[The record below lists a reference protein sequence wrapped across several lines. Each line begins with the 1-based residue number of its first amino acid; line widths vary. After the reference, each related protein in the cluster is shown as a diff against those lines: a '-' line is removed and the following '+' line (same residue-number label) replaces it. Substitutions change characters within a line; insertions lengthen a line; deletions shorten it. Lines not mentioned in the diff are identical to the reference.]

1 MTHCTL
7 RLETAA
13 GHACRSSRSQG
24 HVPRTRPKA
33 LTAARATPNGMEPPR
48 KTGII
53 QTMYEHVIQQAL
65 WDVQDLLCANLA
77 LRHGHLPD
85 DRAVACLKTIVGAP
99 NVQRA
104 IERGNDTAQS
114 FVLRGA
120 NHVLSDPL
128 LPPSAVLAMLW
139 SIMDLPEIEWRM
151 TQASSPSL
159 RKKPPAL

>member
-1 MTHCTL
+1 MRAVC
-7 RLETAA
+7 RLPDRRGFT
-13 GHACRSSRSQG
+13 SRQLEAVS
-24 HVPRTRPKA
+24 
-33 LTAARATPNGMEPPR
+33 AARATPNGVEPPLMAD
-48 KTGII
+48 II

-104 IERGNDTAQS
+104 IERENDTAQS

-128 LPPSAVLAMLW
+128 LPPSAVPAMLW

>member
-1 MTHCTL
+1 
-7 RLETAA
+7 
-13 GHACRSSRSQG
+13 
-24 HVPRTRPKA
+24 
-33 LTAARATPNGMEPPR
+33 MEPPR
-48 KTGII
+48 ETGII